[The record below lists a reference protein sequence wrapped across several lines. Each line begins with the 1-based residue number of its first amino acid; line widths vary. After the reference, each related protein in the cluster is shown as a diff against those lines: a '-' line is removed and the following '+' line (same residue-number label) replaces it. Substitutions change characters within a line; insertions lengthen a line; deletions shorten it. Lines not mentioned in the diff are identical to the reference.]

1 MKTYLDRAFQK
12 NRMTK
17 LYEFSLSRVHANCL
31 GFLCD
36 THLYKKRYRLR
47 CDVSKDISHAF
58 FFQKKN
64 CYLRHL
70 EGLDVVKALLQVRLN
85 LRE

>member
-47 CDVSKDISHAF
+47 CDVSNDISDAF
-58 FFQKKN
+58 FHKENINFVTFAI
-64 CYLRHL
+64 LRDLMLSKHFF
-70 EGLDVVKALLQVRLN
+70 K
-85 LRE
+85 

>member
-36 THLYKKRYRLR
+36 THLYKKRHGLR
-47 CDVSKDISHAF
+47 CDVSKDLSDAF
-58 FFQKKN
+58 LNKENINFVTFAILSDLMLSKHFFK
-64 CYLRHL
+64 
-70 EGLDVVKALLQVRLN
+70 
-85 LRE
+85 